1 MRHAVFSS
9 ISTSVLFTRKTF
21 ILKVIGFL
29 SFGQRLTSMQ
39 DRYALGIAAVR
50 GQLRFQ
56 SCTLAAHL
64 VDVLHH
70 QEDNIR
76 GACCESPAGR

>member
-1 MRHAVFSS
+1 
-9 ISTSVLFTRKTF
+9 
-21 ILKVIGFL
+21 
-29 SFGQRLTSMQ
+29 MQ